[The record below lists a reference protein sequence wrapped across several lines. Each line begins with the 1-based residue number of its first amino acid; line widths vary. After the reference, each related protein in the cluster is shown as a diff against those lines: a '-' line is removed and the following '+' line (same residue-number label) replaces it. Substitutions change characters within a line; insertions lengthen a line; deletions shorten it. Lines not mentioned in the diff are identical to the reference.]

1 MPHPKNITGETFGNL
16 TALSVVG
23 KYQRQSIWR
32 CACSCGNLTDV
43 RLGNLT
49 SGNTKSCGRCVL
61 DNVAGM
67 GVEYEVVSDIIL
79 DILQVGEFE
88 GEIDAR
94 WTRHIVAG
102 DCELTSENV
111 NRLCDDGYRCEK
123 WRVVSA

>member
-1 MPHPKNITGETFGNL
+1 MPHPKNITGEIFGNL

-32 CACSCGNLTDV
+32 CACSCGNMTDV

-61 DNVAGM
+61 DIVRHD
-67 GVEYEVVSDIIL
+67 YEVVSDIIL

-102 DCELTSENV
+102 NFDMKDV
-111 NRLCDDGYRCEK
+111 GRLCDDGYRCEK
-123 WRVVSA
+123 YKVVST